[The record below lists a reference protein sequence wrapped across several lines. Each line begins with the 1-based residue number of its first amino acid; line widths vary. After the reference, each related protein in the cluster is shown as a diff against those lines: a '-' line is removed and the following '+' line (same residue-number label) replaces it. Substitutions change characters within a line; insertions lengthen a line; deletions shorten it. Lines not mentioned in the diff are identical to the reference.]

1 MKKYF
6 CTALAL
12 LLAAS
17 LFTGCGCTNRNVS
30 NRPDGVITD
39 PTTVNP
45 TPTMT
50 TPTTE
55 STRETTMPTT
65 QSTMPSQGATEP
77 SMTDATVDTGS
88 GSDSG
93 MSGPSGESGETG
105 HTAPQR
111 SRSRSMDRYS

>member
-6 CTALAL
+6 CTVLAL
-12 LLAAS
+12 LLAVS

-30 NRPDGVITD
+30 ERPDGMITD
-39 PTTVNP
+39 PTKVNP

-55 STRETTMPTT
+55 ATRETTLPTT
-65 QSTMPSQGATEP
+65 EATMPSTVATEP
-77 SMTDATVDTGS
+77 SMTDGTLGTDPGT
-88 GSDSG
+88 
-93 MSGPSGESGETG
+93 GESG
-105 HTAPQR
+105 HTESQR

>member
-30 NRPDGVITD
+30 ERPDGMITA
-39 PTTVNP
+39 PSTVNP

-55 STRETTMPTT
+55 VTRETTLPTT
-65 QSTMPSQGATEP
+65 EATMPSTMATEP
-77 SMTDATVDTGS
+77 SMTDATVDTGN
-88 GSDSG
+88 G
-93 MSGPSGESGETG
+93 MTGQSGESGEST
-105 HTAPQR
+105 HTEPQR

>member
-12 LLAAS
+12 LLAVS

-30 NRPDGVITD
+30 TRPDGVITN

-55 STRETTMPTT
+55 ATRETTVPTT
-65 QSTMPSQGATEP
+65 QSTMPSTGATEP
-77 SMTDATVDTGS
+77 SMTDATVDTGT
-88 GSDSG
+88 G
-93 MSGPSGESGETG
+93 MTGPSGEST
-105 HTAPQR
+105 HTEPQR